1 MYFYV
6 FLSDNKRLIIC
17 LFIFKL
23 IIINQQH
30 LRYSNEKRKSESNR
44 LMDLNLGKEIL
55 KKYQIMEKIG
65 TGAFGQIYRVCN
77 KQNKTEQFA
86 VKF

>member
-1 MYFYV
+1 
-6 FLSDNKRLIIC
+6 
-17 LFIFKL
+17 
-23 IIINQQH
+23 
-30 LRYSNEKRKSESNR
+30 
-44 LMDLNLGKEIL
+44 MDLNLGKEIL